1 MKKRKNWLNI
11 AVVMA
16 IIFSLFSPISQT
28 HGLTT
33 AAAMIDLADPVVEDG
48 KVTLTWKT
56 ILSVQNQSPE
66 TYQIIKNDETL
77 DVEPTLISNEILGEN
92 AVKTYEYID
101 QATAEDEVY
110 VYSIKGQQGDVEL
123 TSAAK
128 TVSVY
133 IEDNQSSQEESEEP
147 VEEAKEEKAETTEPS
162 DGSQEQPASEKDS
175 ASTEEPTKSVGEEV
189 TLDNPNLEK
198 IIREQ
203 LPKPEGA
210 LLKEDLE
217 KLTFLN
223 VNDRLGDIDSLKGLE
238 LAVNLQHLIIED
250 VSISDISALENLTN
264 LTELRL
270 NSLPLENIDSLLM
283 LPLLEKVQIGNLEMD
298 LGPSEVLRDLSHRGT
313 QIEVLDDSKSF
324 LLNVYRITESSAQV
338 SWGMYG
344 SGKVDQYT
352 LSVNGDVI
360 ATLEGDVYE
369 YHLTGLKPSSTY
381 NIKVSALGAGSVMAE
396 NEFSFNTLASPLGE
410 KVTISDSNLEAAI
423 KEELGL
429 DRELY
434 TSDMERLTALFAP
447 GMEIESLDGLE
458 DAVNL
463 DHLVIYDNN
472 IEDLAP
478 LKSLTK
484 LIILDIGDNPVS
496 DSSIFKNLKE
506 LANLD
511 VSYTEFED
519 FTFLKELPSLQAVYL
534 YGNLQIE
541 DHAPSIEVLEYL
553 RSKGVEVNYDFDEN
567 VNMEIYT
574 DFVNESKI
582 GISWDYWTEE
592 EDDYSY
598 PDQYVLSVDGV
609 EKEIEGETNSEIFTD
624 LKPETEYSFKVKAY
638 QEGKLIGKAALTVK
652 TAQLPSGEIIHFP
665 DKKLEKALKER
676 LGLDRDIQES
686 DMLTLI
692 SIDLSSAGIKNL
704 SGMEKAVNLEDL
716 SLWDNNIKDLSPLGG
731 LTHLMSLDLDGN
743 PITDLKPLTGLSNL
757 FALFLSNTGIKD
769 FASLNNLSGLM
780 YLTLSNNGIGS
791 IPDLSGLK
799 SLEILELSSN
809 DITSL
814 KGLEGLS
821 NLMML
826 TIESNPVSD
835 FSALSK
841 MKLLYLD
848 ASYTDMQNLK
858 WAADLTQLEG
868 LAVAG
873 NNLNDISPLKN
884 LKNLSMLMAND
895 NQISDIGVLLDLE
908 KLEYVTLFNNEGLDL
923 TDGSEAM
930 KIIEQ
935 LLAKGVFVEYE
946 NFDEG
951 MLYFDSITS
960 TSNTIDVSWTYEGE
974 EEVEEYQLYLNGE
987 LIGNT
992 DPSEPFFTFEGLE
1005 SGKEYEIAVEAWS
1018 GEEFIDYAFAYV
1030 WTLSEDLNF
1039 TDISTSASSIEAFW
1053 DYTGNEELSGYNVYL
1068 DGEFLEFVDAET
1080 NNYRFEE
1087 LMPRTSYTLALEAVN
1102 TEESVVSFTSTEVQT
1117 DSDSAVKFV
1126 DAAATENTIEA
1137 YWEYT
1142 GSELDEY
1149 SLYLDGELAVTLD
1162 PEESFYEFTGLRE
1175 GTDYEISIEAILD
1188 GEVVAFDSL
1197 LISTEK
1203 AEEEDGGTVPGKN
1216 PGKGG
1221 TPEKDKGKTG
1231 SPAKDQNVKD
1241 NKPAKQTVKNTK
1253 SGKKLPNTAT
1263 NMYNI
1268 LALGLTLLFAG
1279 SMLMLW
1285 HSRRKKL
1292 V

>member
-1 MKKRKNWLNI
+1 MKKIKNWLNI

-16 IIFSLFSPISQT
+16 IIFSFFSPISQT
-28 HGLTT
+28 HGSTK
-33 AAAMIDLADPVVEDG
+33 AAAMIDLAEPVLKDG

-56 ILSVQNQSPE
+56 ILSVQNQSQE
-66 TYQIIKNDETL
+66 TYKIIKNDEIL
-77 DVEPTLISNEILGEN
+77 EVEPILISTEIIDEN
-92 AVKTYEYID
+92 VIKTYEYID
-101 QATAEDEVY
+101 QAAAEGQVY

-133 IEDNQSSQEESEEP
+133 IEDSQSSPAESEEP
-147 VEEAKEEKAETTEPS
+147 EEKATEEKIGTAES
-162 DGSQEQPASEKDS
+162 SEGSQEQAVHEQDS
-175 ASTEEPTKSVGEEV
+175 ASKEEPTNSVGEEV
-189 TLDNPNLEK
+189 ILGNPKLEN

-203 LPKPEGA
+203 LPKPEGT

-223 VNDRLGDIDSLKGLE
+223 INDRFGDVDSLKGLE

-250 VSISDISALENLTN
+250 VSISDISILENFTN
-264 LTELRL
+264 LTQLKL

-283 LPLLEKVQIGNLEMD
+283 LPLLEKVQIGNLKMN
-298 LGPSEVLRDLSHRGT
+298 LSQSEVLKDLSHRGI
-313 QIEVLDDSKSF
+313 QIEILDDSKSF

-352 LSVNGDVI
+352 LSVNGEIV
-360 ATLEGDVYE
+360 ATLDGGVYE
-369 YHLTGLKPSSTY
+369 YHLTGLKPSTSY
-381 NIKVSALGAGSVMAE
+381 NIKVSALSTGSVMAE
-396 NEFSFNTLASPLGE
+396 NDYSFTTLPSPLGE
-410 KVTISDSNLEAAI
+410 KVKISDSNLEAAI
-423 KEELGL
+423 KEELGH
-429 DRELY
+429 DRDLY

-458 DAVNL
+458 HAVNL
-463 DHLVIYDNN
+463 EHLVIYDNK

-478 LKSLTK
+478 LKNLTK
-484 LIILDIGDNPVS
+484 LVILDIGDNPVS
-496 DSSIFKNLKE
+496 DSSVFKNLKE

-511 VSYTEFED
+511 LSYTEFED

-541 DHAPSIEVLEYL
+541 DHAPSMDAIEYL
-553 RSKGVEVNYDFDEN
+553 RSKGVEVNYELDEN
-567 VNMEIYT
+567 VNMDIYT

-582 GISWDYWTEE
+582 GITWDYWTEE

-609 EKEIEGETNSEIFTD
+609 EKEFSGETNSEILTD
-624 LKPETEYSFKVKAY
+624 LKPDTEYSFKVKAY

-652 TAQLPSGEIIHFP
+652 TAPRPTGDIIHFP

-686 DMLTLI
+686 DMLGLV
-692 SIDLSSAGIKNL
+692 SIDLSSAGIKDL
-704 SGMEKAVNLEDL
+704 SGLEKAVNLEDL
-716 SLWDNNIKDLSPLGG
+716 SLWDNHIKDLSPLGG
-731 LTHLMSLDLDGN
+731 LEHLMSLDLDGN

-757 FALFLSNTGIKD
+757 LALFLSNTGIKD
-769 FASLNNLSGLM
+769 FSSLNELSGLM
-780 YLTLSNNGIGS
+780 YLTLSNNGIES
-791 IPDLSGLK
+791 IPDISGLK
-799 SLEILELSSN
+799 NLEILELNSN

-848 ASYTDMQNLK
+848 ASYTDMQNLD
-858 WAADLTQLEG
+858 WAANLTQLEV
-868 LAVAG
+868 LAIAG
-873 NNLNDISPLKN
+873 NSLSNISQLKN
-884 LKNLSMLMAND
+884 LKNLLMLMAND
-895 NQISDIGVLLDLE
+895 NQISEISVLLELE

-923 TDGSEAM
+923 SEGSEAM

-935 LLAKGVFVEYE
+935 LLGKGVFVEYKDF
-946 NFDEG
+946 NEG
-951 MLYFDSITS
+951 MLNFDSITS

-974 EEVEEYQLYLNGE
+974 EEIEEYQLYLNGE
-987 LIGNT
+987 QIGSA

-1018 GEEFIDYAFAYV
+1018 GEELIDYGFAYV
-1030 WTLSEDLNF
+1030 WTLSDDLNF
-1039 TDISTSASSIEAFW
+1039 TDVSTSDSSI
-1053 DYTGNEELSGYNVYL
+1053 
-1068 DGEFLEFVDAET
+1068 
-1080 NNYRFEE
+1080 
-1087 LMPRTSYTLALEAVN
+1087 
-1102 TEESVVSFTSTEVQT
+1102 
-1117 DSDSAVKFV
+1117 
-1126 DAAATENTIEA
+1126 AAS
-1137 YWEYT
+1137 WEYT
-1142 GSELDEY
+1142 GSEIDEY
-1149 SLYLDGELAVTLD
+1149 SLYLDGELMATLE
-1162 PEESFYEFTGLRE
+1162 PEKSFYEFTGLEE
-1175 GTDYEISIEAILD
+1175 GTEYEISIEAILD
-1188 GEVVAFDSL
+1188 EEPVAFDSL
-1197 LISTEK
+1197 QITTDE
-1203 AEEEDGGTVPGKN
+1203 AVEEDGGTIPGKN

-1221 TPEKDKGKTG
+1221 TPDKDKGKPG

-1241 NKPAKQTVKNTK
+1241 NKPAKQTVKDTK

-1263 NMYNI
+1263 NMYNM

-1279 SMLMLW
+1279 SMLMLRQ
-1285 HSRRKKL
+1285 SRRKKL

>member
-1 MKKRKNWLNI
+1 MKKRKSWFNI
-11 AVVMA
+11 AVVMG

-48 KVTLTWKT
+48 KVSLTWKT
-56 ILSVQNQSPE
+56 ILSVQDQSPE
-66 TYQIIKNDETL
+66 TYKIIKNDEIL
-77 DVEPTLISNEILGEN
+77 DVEPTLISNETLGEN
-92 AVKTYEYID
+92 VIKTYEYMD
-101 QATAEDEVY
+101 QAAAEEQVY
-110 VYSIKGQQGDVEL
+110 VYSIKCQQGDVEL

-133 IEDNQSSQEESEEP
+133 IEDNQSSQEESKEPAEQATEERA
-147 VEEAKEEKAETTEPS
+147 EAAKPS
-162 DGSQEQPASEKDS
+162 EGSQEQPASEQGS
-175 ASTEEPTKSVGEEV
+175 VPAEEPAAINAEEV
-189 TLDNPNLEK
+189 ILDNPNLEK

-223 VNDRLGDIDSLKGLE
+223 VNDRFGDVDSLKGLE

-250 VSISDISALENLTN
+250 VSISVISVLENLTN
-264 LTELRL
+264 LTELKL

-283 LPLLEKVQIGNLEMD
+283 LPLLERVQIGNLKMD
-298 LGPSEVLRDLSHRGT
+298 LGLSEVLRDLSLRGT

-344 SGKVDQYT
+344 SGKVDKYT
-352 LSVNGDVI
+352 LTVNGEII
-360 ATLEGDVYE
+360 ATVDGDVYE
-369 YHLTGLKPSSTY
+369 HQLTGLKPSTSY
-381 NIKVSALGAGSVMAE
+381 NIKVSALSAGSVVAE
-396 NEFSFNTLASPLGE
+396 NEYSFKTLPSPLGE
-410 KVTISDSNLEAAI
+410 KVKIPDSNLEAAI

-447 GMEIESLDGLE
+447 GMEIETLDGLE
-458 DAVNL
+458 HAVNL
-463 DHLVIYDNN
+463 DHLVIFDNRV
-472 IEDLAP
+472 EDLTP
-478 LKSLTK
+478 LKNLTK
-484 LIILDIGDNPVS
+484 LVILDIGDNPVS
-496 DSSIFKNLKE
+496 DSSIIKNLMK

-511 VSYTEFED
+511 VSYTGFED
-519 FTFLKELPSLQAVYL
+519 FTFLKELPSLQTVYL

-541 DHAPSIEVLEYL
+541 DHAPSIEALEYL

-609 EKEIEGETNSEIFTD
+609 EKEISGETNSEILTG

-652 TAQLPSGEIIHFP
+652 TAQLPSGEVIHFT

-686 DMLTLI
+686 DMLSLI
-692 SIDLSSAGIKNL
+692 SIDLSSAGIKDL
-704 SGMEKAVNLEDL
+704 SGLEKAVNLEEL

-757 FALFLSNTGIKD
+757 HALFLSNTGIKD
-769 FASLNNLSGLM
+769 FSSLNNLSGLM
-780 YLTLSNNGIGS
+780 YLTLSNNGIES

-809 DITSL
+809 NITSL

-895 NQISDIGVLLDLE
+895 NQISDIRVLLELE
-908 KLEYVTLFNNEGLDL
+908 RLEYVTLFNNEGLDL
-923 TDGSEAM
+923 SEGSEAM

-946 NFDEG
+946 SITEG
-951 MLYFDSITS
+951 MLYIDSIAS

-974 EEVEEYQLYLNGE
+974 EGIEEYKLYLNGE
-987 LIGNT
+987 QIGST
-992 DPSEPFFTFEGLE
+992 DPSEPFYTFEGLE
-1005 SGKEYEIAVEAWS
+1005 SGKEYEIMVEALS
-1018 GEEFIDYAFAYV
+1018 GEEIIDYGFAFV

-1039 TDISTSASSIEAFW
+1039 TDVSTSDSAIEASW
-1053 DYTGNEELSGYNVYL
+1053 EYTGNEELSGYNVYL
-1068 DGEFLEFVDAET
+1068 DGEFLEFVDVET
-1080 NNYRFEE
+1080 NSYTFEE

-1102 TEESVVSFTSTEVQT
+1102 TEESVVSYTSTDVQT
-1117 DSDSAVKFV
+1117 DSDSAIKFV
-1126 DAAATENTIEA
+1126 DVTATENTIEA
-1137 YWEYT
+1137 YWEYA
-1142 GSELDEY
+1142 GSGIDEY
-1149 SLYLDGELAVTLD
+1149 SLYLDGELAATLD
-1162 PEESFYEFTGLRE
+1162 PEESFYEFTGLIE
-1175 GTDYEISIEAILD
+1175 GTEYEISIEAILD

-1197 LISTEK
+1197 LISTEE
-1203 AEEEDGGTVPGKN
+1203 AEEEDGGTVPGKD

-1231 SPAKDQNVKD
+1231 SPTKNQNVKD

-1263 NMYNI
+1263 NMYNM
-1268 LALGLTLLFAG
+1268 LALGLTLLLAG

-1285 HSRRKKL
+1285 RSRRKKL

>member
-1 MKKRKNWLNI
+1 MKKRKSWLNI
-11 AVVMA
+11 AVIMA
-16 IIFSLFSPISQT
+16 IIFSLISPISQT
-28 HGLTT
+28 QGLTT

-56 ILSVQNQSPE
+56 ILSVQDQSPE
-66 TYQIIKNDETL
+66 TYKIIKNDEVL
-77 DVEPTLISNEILGEN
+77 DVEPTLLSNEILGEN
-92 AVKTYEYID
+92 VVKTYEYMD
-101 QATAEDEVY
+101 HTAAEEQVY

-123 TSAAK
+123 TSTAK

-133 IEDNQSSQEESEEP
+133 IEDNQSSQEESKEP
-147 VEEAKEEKAETTEPS
+147 VEQAAEKSAETAEPS
-162 DGSQEQPASEKDS
+162 EGSQEQPASEQDS
-175 ASTEEPTKSVGEEV
+175 VPAEEPANIDAEEV
-189 TLDNPNLEK
+189 ILDNPNLEK

-223 VNDRLGDIDSLKGLE
+223 VNDRFGDINSLKGLE
-238 LAVNLQHLIIED
+238 LAVNLKHLIIED
-250 VSISDISALENLTN
+250 VSISDISVLGNVTN
-264 LTELRL
+264 LTELKL
-270 NSLPLENIDSLLM
+270 NSLPIENIDSLLM

-298 LGPSEVLRDLSHRGT
+298 LSQSEVLRDLSHRGIH
-313 QIEVLDDSKSF
+313 IEMLDDSKAF

-352 LSVNGDVI
+352 LSVNGEVI
-360 ATLEGDVYE
+360 ATLGGDVYE
-369 YHLTGLKPSSTY
+369 YHLTGLKSSSTY
-381 NIKVSALGAGSVMAE
+381 NVKVSALGAGSVMAE

-429 DRELY
+429 DRELH

-458 DAVNL
+458 HAVNL

-496 DSSIFKNLKE
+496 DSSIFKNLTK

-511 VSYTEFED
+511 LSYTEFED
-519 FTFLKELPSLQAVYL
+519 FTFLKELLGLQAVYL

-582 GISWDYWTEE
+582 GISWDYWTEDE
-592 EDDYSY
+592 EDYSY

-609 EKEIEGETNSEIFTD
+609 EKETLGETNSEIFTG
-624 LKPETEYSFKVKAY
+624 LKPETGYSFKVKAY
-638 QEGKLIGKAALTVK
+638 QEGKLIGKAALTVS
-652 TAQLPSGEIIHFP
+652 TASLPTGETIHFP

-686 DMLTLI
+686 DMHSLE
-692 SIDLSSAGIKNL
+692 SIDLSSAGITDL
-704 SGMEKAVNLEDL
+704 SGLEKAVNLEDL
-716 SLWDNNIKDLSPLGG
+716 SLWDNNIKDISPLGG

-743 PITDLKPLTGLSNL
+743 PITDLKPLKGLSNL

-769 FASLNNLSGLM
+769 FSSLNDLSGLM
-780 YLTLSNNGIGS
+780 YLTLSNNGIES

-799 SLEILELSSN
+799 NLEILELSSN
-809 DITSL
+809 NITSL

-826 TIESNPVSD
+826 TIESNPVTD

-873 NNLNDISPLKN
+873 NNLSDISPLKN

-895 NQISDIGVLLDLE
+895 NQISDIGVLLELE
-908 KLEYVTLFNNEGLDL
+908 RLEYVTLFNNEGLDL
-923 TDGSEAM
+923 ADGSEAM

-946 NFDEG
+946 NIEEG
-951 MLYFDSITS
+951 MLYFDSINS
-960 TSNTIDVSWTYEGE
+960 TSSTIDVSWIYEGE
-974 EEVEEYQLYLNGE
+974 EEIEEYQLYLDGE
-987 LIGNT
+987 LIGSA
-992 DPSEPFFTFEGLE
+992 DPSEPIYTFEGLDP
-1005 SGKEYEIAVEAWS
+1005 GKEYEIMVEAWS
-1018 GEEFIDYAFAYV
+1018 GEGIIDYGFAYV

-1039 TDISTSASSIEAFW
+1039 TDVSTTDSSIEAYW
-1053 DYTGNEELSGYNVYL
+1053 EYTGDEELSGYNVYL

-1080 NNYRFEE
+1080 HDYTFEE

-1102 TEESVVSFTSTEVQT
+1102 TEESVVSYTSTDVQT
-1117 DSDSAVKFV
+1117 ESDSAVKFMDV
-1126 DAAATENTIEA
+1126 TAAENSIEA
-1137 YWEYT
+1137 SWEYK
-1142 GSELDEY
+1142 GAEIDEY
-1149 SLYLDGELAVTLD
+1149 SLYLDGELAATLD
-1162 PEESFYEFTGLRE
+1162 PEESFHEFTGLE
-1175 GTDYEISIEAILD
+1175 EATEYKISIEAILE
-1188 GEVVAFDSL
+1188 GEVVASDSL
-1197 LISTEK
+1197 LISTEE
-1203 AEEEDGGTVPGKN
+1203 AGEEDGGTIPGKN
-1216 PGKGG
+1216 PGKGA
-1221 TPEKDKGKTG
+1221 TPDKDKGKPG
-1231 SPAKDQNVKD
+1231 SPAKNQNIKD
-1241 NKPAKQTVKNTK
+1241 NKPAKQAVKNTK

-1263 NMYNI
+1263 NMYNM

>member
-1 MKKRKNWLNI
+1 MKKRKSWFNI
-11 AVVMA
+11 ALVMA
-16 IIFSLFSPISQT
+16 IILSLFSPISQT
-28 HGLTT
+28 HGLKT
-33 AAAMIDLADPVVEDG
+33 AAVMIDLADPVVDDG

-56 ILSVQNQSPE
+56 ILSVQDQSPE
-66 TYQIIKNDETL
+66 TYKIIKNDEIL

-92 AVKTYEYID
+92 VVKTYEYRD
-101 QATAEDEVY
+101 QTAAKEQVY
-110 VYSIKGQQGDVEL
+110 VYSIKGKQGDVEL

-133 IEDNQSSQEESEEP
+133 IEDNQSSQEETKEP
-147 VEEAKEEKAETTEPS
+147 AEKATEESAESTETSE
-162 DGSQEQPASEKDS
+162 GSQEQPASEQES
-175 ASTEEPTKSVGEEV
+175 VPAAEPANIDAEEV
-189 TLDNPNLEK
+189 ILDNPNLEK

-210 LLKEDLE
+210 LLKGDLE

-223 VNDRLGDIDSLKGLE
+223 VNDRFGGIESLKGLE

-250 VSISDISALENLTN
+250 VSVSDISALENLTN
-264 LTELRL
+264 LTELKL
-270 NSLPLENIDSLLM
+270 NSLPIENIDSLLM

-298 LGPSEVLRDLSHRGT
+298 LSQSEVLRELSHRGIH
-313 QIEVLDDSKSF
+313 IEMLDDSKSF
-324 LLNVYRITESSAQV
+324 LLDVYRITESSAQV
-338 SWGMYG
+338 SWGIYG
-344 SGKVDQYT
+344 KDKVDQYT
-352 LSVNGDVI
+352 LSVNGEII
-360 ATLEGDVYE
+360 ATLNGEVYE
-369 YHLTGLKPSSTY
+369 YHLTGLMPSTSY
-381 NIKVSALGAGSVMAE
+381 NIKVSALSGGSALAE
-396 NEFSFNTLASPLGE
+396 KEYSFITLPSPLGE
-410 KVTISDSNLEAAI
+410 KVKITDSNLEAAI

-447 GMEIESLDGLE
+447 GMEIETLDGLE
-458 DAVNL
+458 HAVNL
-463 DHLVIYDNN
+463 DHLVIYDNRV
-472 IEDLAP
+472 EDLTP
-478 LKSLTK
+478 LKNLTK
-484 LIILDIGDNPVS
+484 LVILDIGDNPVS
-496 DSSIFKNLKE
+496 DSSIIKNLKK

-519 FTFLKELPSLQAVYL
+519 FTFLKELPSLQTVYL

-541 DHAPSIEVLEYL
+541 DHAPSLEALEYL
-553 RSKGVEVNYDFDEN
+553 QSKGVEVNYDFDEN

-592 EDDYSY
+592 EEDYSY

-609 EKEIEGETNSEIFTD
+609 EKEFSGETNSEIFTG
-624 LKPETEYSFKVKAY
+624 LKPDTEYSFKVKAY
-638 QEGKLIGKAALTVK
+638 QEGKLIGKAALTVS
-652 TAQLPSGEIIHFP
+652 TASLPTGEIIHFP
-665 DKKLEKALKER
+665 DKKLEKAMKER

-686 DMLTLI
+686 DMLSLV
-692 SIDLSSAGIKNL
+692 SIDLSSAGITNL
-704 SGMEKAVNLEDL
+704 SGLEKAVNLEDL

-769 FASLNNLSGLM
+769 FSSLNNLSGLM

-809 DITSL
+809 NITSL

-841 MKLLYLD
+841 MKLLFLD

-873 NNLNDISPLKN
+873 NNLSDISPLKN

-895 NQISDIGVLLDLE
+895 NQISDIGVLLELE
-908 KLEYVTLFNNEGLDL
+908 RLEYVTLFNNEGLDL
-923 TDGSEAM
+923 SDGSEAM
-930 KIIEQ
+930 KVIEQ

-951 MLYFDSITS
+951 MLYFDSIIS

-974 EEVEEYQLYLNGE
+974 EEIEEYQLYLNGE
-987 LIGNT
+987 LVGNA
-992 DPSEPFFTFEGLE
+992 DPSDSFFTFEDLE

-1039 TDISTSASSIEAFW
+1039 TDISTTDSSIEASW
-1053 DYTGNEELSGYNVYL
+1053 EYTGDEEISGYNVYL
-1068 DGEFLEFVDAET
+1068 DGEYLEFVETET
-1080 NNYRFEE
+1080 NAYTFEE

-1102 TEESVVSFTSTEVQT
+1102 TEEAVVSYTSTDVQT

-1126 DAAATENTIEA
+1126 DVTAAENSIEA
-1137 YWEYT
+1137 SWEYE
-1142 GSELDEY
+1142 GAEIDEY
-1149 SLYLDGELAVTLD
+1149 SLYLDGELAATLD
-1162 PEESFYEFTGLRE
+1162 PEESFHEFTGLE
-1175 GTDYEISIEAILD
+1175 EATEYEISIEAILE
-1188 GEVVAFDSL
+1188 GEVVASDSL
-1197 LISTEK
+1197 LISTE
-1203 AEEEDGGTVPGKN
+1203 EEGEEDGGTVPGKT

-1221 TPEKDKGKTG
+1221 TPDKDKGKPDL
-1231 SPAKDQNVKD
+1231 PATDQNVKD
-1241 NKPAKQTVKNTK
+1241 NKPAKQAVKNTK

-1263 NMYNI
+1263 NMYNM

-1285 HSRRKKL
+1285 HSRRKRL

>member
-1 MKKRKNWLNI
+1 MKKSKIWLNV

-16 IIFSLFSPISQT
+16 IIFSFFSPISQT
-28 HGLTT
+28 HGSTK
-33 AAAMIDLADPVVEDG
+33 AAAMIDLAEPLLEDG

-56 ILSVQNQSPE
+56 ILSVQNQSQE
-66 TYQIIKNDETL
+66 TYKMIKNDEIL
-77 DVEPTLISNEILGEN
+77 EIEPTLISAEILDEK
-92 AVKTYEYID
+92 VIKTYEYID
-101 QATAEDEVY
+101 QAAAEEQVY
-110 VYSIKGQQGDVEL
+110 VYSIKGQQGDVDL

-128 TVSVY
+128 KVSVY
-133 IEDNQSSQEESEEP
+133 IEDSQSSSEESEEP
-147 VEEAKEEKAETTEPS
+147 AEEAKTDESSK
-162 DGSQEQPASEKDS
+162 GSQEQAESDQDPP
-175 ASTEEPTKSVGEEV
+175 STEEPANPVAEEV
-189 TLDNPNLEK
+189 IVENPNLEK

-210 LLKEDLE
+210 LLKDDLE

-223 VNDRLGDIDSLKGLE
+223 INNRFGDVDSLKGLE

-250 VSISDISALENLTN
+250 VSISDISILENLTN
-264 LTELRL
+264 LTELKI

-283 LPLLEKVQIGNLEMD
+283 LPLLERVQIGNLELD
-298 LGPSEVLRDLSHRGT
+298 LGQSDVLRDLSLRGT

-344 SGKVDQYT
+344 SGKVDKYT
-352 LSVNGDVI
+352 LTLNGEII
-360 ATLEGDVYE
+360 ATVEDDVYE
-369 YHLTGLKPSSTY
+369 HQLTGLKPSTSY
-381 NIKVSALGAGSVMAE
+381 NIKVSALSAGSVMAE
-396 NEFSFNTLASPLGE
+396 NEYSFTTLPSPLGE
-410 KVTISDSNLEAAI
+410 KVKIPDSNLEAAI

-429 DRELY
+429 DRELH

-458 DAVNL
+458 NAVNL
-463 DHLVIYDNN
+463 DHLVVYDNR

-484 LIILDIGDNPVS
+484 LVILDIGDNPVS
-496 DSSIFKNLKE
+496 DSSIFKNLTK

-511 VSYTEFED
+511 VSYTGFED

-541 DHAPSIEVLEYL
+541 DHAPSIEALEYL

-609 EKEIEGETNSEIFTD
+609 EKEISGEINSEIFTE

-652 TAQLPSGEIIHFP
+652 TAPLPTGDIIHFP

-686 DMLTLI
+686 DMLSLV
-692 SIDLSSAGIKNL
+692 SIDLSSAGIKDL
-704 SGMEKAVNLEDL
+704 SGLEKAANLEDL
-716 SLWDNNIKDLSPLGG
+716 SLWDNNIKDLSPLGS
-731 LTHLMSLDLDGN
+731 LKHIMSLDLDGN

-757 FALFLSNTGIKD
+757 HALFLSNTGIKD
-769 FASLNNLSGLM
+769 FSSLNNLSGLM

-809 DITSL
+809 NITSL

-835 FSALSK
+835 FTVLSK

-873 NNLNDISPLKN
+873 NNLSDISPLKN
-884 LKNLSMLMAND
+884 LKNLSMLLLNE
-895 NQISDIGVLLDLE
+895 NQISDIRVLLELE
-908 KLEYVTLFNNEGLDL
+908 RLEYVTLFNNEGLDL
-923 TDGSEAM
+923 SEGSEAM

-935 LLAKGVFVEYE
+935 LLAKGVFVEFE
-946 NFDEG
+946 NITEG
-951 MLYFDSITS
+951 MLYFDSIAS

-974 EEVEEYQLYLNGE
+974 EEIEEYQLYLDGE
-987 LIGNT
+987 LIGSA
-992 DPSEPFFTFEGLE
+992 DPSETFYTFEGLE
-1005 SGKEYEIAVEAWS
+1005 PGKEYEIMVEAWS
-1018 GEEFIDYAFAYV
+1018 GEEIIDYGFALA

-1039 TDISTSASSIEAFW
+1039 TDVSTSDSSIEASW

-1087 LMPRTSYTLALEAVN
+1087 LMPGTSYTLALEAVN
-1102 TEESVVSFTSTEVQT
+1102 KEESVVSYTSTDVQT

-1126 DAAATENTIEA
+1126 DATATENTIKA

-1142 GSELDEY
+1142 GSEVDEY
-1149 SLYLDGELAVTLD
+1149 LLYLDGELAATLD
-1162 PEESFYEFTGLRE
+1162 PEEAFYEFTGLKE
-1175 GTDYEISIEAILD
+1175 GTEYEISIEAILE

-1197 LISTEK
+1197 LIKTEE
-1203 AEEEDGGTVPGKN
+1203 AGEEDGGTVPGKN

-1221 TPEKDKGKTG
+1221 TPDKDKGKPG

-1241 NKPAKQTVKNTK
+1241 NKPSKQTVKNTK

-1263 NMYNI
+1263 NMYNM
-1268 LALGLTLLFAG
+1268 LALGLTLLIAG
-1279 SMLMLW
+1279 AMLMLW